1 MDDPRIVEN
10 PLIAAIAEQVPYTNI
25 PGEIPYEV
33 ENDYGLGMLQDLL
46 FFGYSAA
53 DALAL
58 AEAEANGVLQ
68 ERPVKWYV
76 EDLYVPVA
84 E

>member
-1 MDDPRIVEN
+1 M
-10 PLIAAIAEQVPYTNI
+10 PYTNI

-33 ENDYGLGMLQDLL
+33 ESSYGLGMLQDLL

-53 DALAL
+53 EALEL
-58 AEAEANGVLQ
+58 AEAEANNVLK